1 MSEPRLLIITVPPN
15 LESKL
20 SDWLIDQDP
29 PIGFSSVAVNGHGME
44 QESFTLAEQVRGSRR
59 RIQFQVQTE
68 AERAD
73 ILLKGLAR
81 DFPGADMHFWMIPL
95 LAIESRVGRPK

>member
-29 PIGFSSVAVNGHGME
+29 PIGFSSVAVNGHGMGHE
-44 QESFTLAEQVRGSRR
+44 GFTLAEQVRGSRR
-59 RIQFQVQTE
+59 RIQFQVE
-68 AERAD
+68 AESERAD
-73 ILLKGLAR
+73 RLLDGLAR
-81 DFPGADMHFWMIPL
+81 DFPAADMHFWMIPL
-95 LAIESRVGRPK
+95 LPIESRLRRPK